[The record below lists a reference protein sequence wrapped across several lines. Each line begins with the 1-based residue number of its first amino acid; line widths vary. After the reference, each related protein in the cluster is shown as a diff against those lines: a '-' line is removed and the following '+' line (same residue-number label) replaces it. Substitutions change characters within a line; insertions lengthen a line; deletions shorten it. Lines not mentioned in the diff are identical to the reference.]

1 MPPPP
6 TPTAITQPTVLNLY
20 PNSPTGAAPLLT
32 VMVTAVGNAGVSMPL
47 AFDTGSAGVT
57 LDAGSIFP
65 PNMVSSSGFVFPA
78 GQTTLTYNGITVT
91 KLQGTRSYGT
101 VNKTVEY
108 GNLGFA
114 SLTIGD
120 GAGQVTT
127 QMMPVFLFYSVVT
140 TQGTAYAPP
149 RWEGWF
155 GVASTSGSIEV
166 AGAVQPAGGFAA
178 CDAQSTTT
186 CYVVSGLKY
195 LDYASGVDAGFAL
208 APAPI
213 ETCDIT
219 TAGSCSGQP
228 VLTVGLNAAVES
240 GFSTTALICPPT
252 GYVGP
257 ADIAG
262 YPVCQKNIPG
272 VNVKTI
278 GLEFAFQF
286 TGDAFFDTGTPFFY
300 FSTPPNEVFL
310 SQVSPGT
317 SISITTPSGFAYSYV
332 DGSTPAGTEVDLGGD
347 GNSII
352 GLQYFTTNSYLL
364 NFSQSTTGWR

>member
-1 MPPPP
+1 
-6 TPTAITQPTVLNLY
+6 
-20 PNSPTGAAPLLT
+20 
-32 VMVTAVGNAGVSMPL
+32 
-47 AFDTGSAGVT
+47 
-57 LDAGSIFP
+57 
-65 PNMVSSSGFVFPA
+65 
-78 GQTTLTYNGITVT
+78 
-91 KLQGTRSYGT
+91 
-101 VNKTVEY
+101 
-108 GNLGFA
+108 
-114 SLTIGD
+114 
-120 GAGQVTT
+120 
-127 QMMPVFLFYSVVT
+127 MPVFLFYSVVT

-149 RWEGWF
+149 RWQGWF
-155 GVASTSGSIEV
+155 GVASTNGSIEV
-166 AGAVQPAGGFAA
+166 AGATEPADGFAA
-178 CDAQSTTT
+178 CEVQSTTT

-228 VLTVGLNAAVES
+228 VLTVGLNAEIES
-240 GFSTTALICPPT
+240 GFSATALICPPT

-286 TGDAFFDTGTPFFY
+286 TGDAFFDTGTPYFY

-310 SQVSPGT
+310 SRVSAERLFRLRLRRASTIAMWMGRHPLEPR
-317 SISITTPSGFAYSYV
+317 SISAVTATPSLAC
-332 DGSTPAGTEVDLGGD
+332 STSP
-347 GNSII
+347 SIPI
-352 GLQYFTTNSYLL
+352 F
-364 NFSQSTTGWR
+364 